1 MLNIFLFRTAL
12 ALGVLL
18 FTVSSSWAAERA
30 LLANPAGPTLAAAGA
45 NDRAMANKLTRLRT
59 KAEESGNVRLI
70 VGVRTAFAPEGK
82 LAAVEAATQRLDIGK
97 AQAAV
102 LRRLAVVHGGEKK
115 ASRFK
120 TIPFLG
126 LEASAA
132 EFDTLASDS
141 NVLSIEEDAL
151 RAPTL
156 AESSPLIGATSSWSA
171 GYDGRGQV
179 VAILDTGVDKT
190 HTFLS
195 GKVVSEACYS
205 TNDVNYSS
213 STLCPGGATES
224 TASGSGVNC
233 DVVGCEHGT
242 HVAGIAAGSKD
253 DTFSGVA
260 RGANLIAIQVFSRF
274 DSTYYCGGT
283 VPCVLSFDT
292 DQIKGLERAYDLRTS
307 YSIAAV
313 NMSLGFGR
321 YYDQTL
327 CDKENSAVK
336 AAIDN
341 LRAVGIA
348 TVISSG
354 NDAYTDSMSA
364 PGCVSSAVSVG
375 STWDA
380 SGLSVTFSICSEPSS
395 TVDKVACYS
404 NSASFLNLLAPGS
417 AINSSIPGTGYT
429 ILHGTSM
436 AAPQVAGAW
445 AVLKQAVPDISVC
458 NALNAL
464 ITTGVPVTDYRAPF
478 IVKPRIDLVAAL
490 AFISTPPYTL
500 TVNSAG
506 ASSVAISASPT
517 TYAGT
522 TNYSKTGIAEGTTIT
537 LTAPVT
543 SGSAAF
549 SSWRCCDSASGITC
563 TMNMNTSKTV
573 TAIYSTPF
581 PWPMFLPAITGKK

>member
-1 MLNIFLFRTAL
+1 MKTFLFRTTL

-18 FTVSSSWAAERA
+18 FAVSSSRAAERV
-30 LLANPAGPTLAAAGA
+30 LLTNPAGSTLAAAVA
-45 NDRAMANKLTRLRT
+45 NDRAVANKLTRLRT
-59 KAEESGNVRLI
+59 KAEENGNVRLI

-97 AQAAV
+97 ARAAV
-102 LRRLAVVHGGEKK
+102 LRRLAVVHGREKA

-126 LEASAA
+126 LEVNAD
-132 EFDTLASDS
+132 EFDTLASDG
-141 NVLSIEEDAL
+141 NVLSIGEDAL

-156 AESSPLIGATSSWSA
+156 AESSPLIGATSSWSTGA
-171 GYDGRGQV
+171 DGSGQV

-190 HTFLS
+190 HPFLS

-205 TNDVNYSS
+205 TNYAPDSA
-213 STLCPGGATES
+213 STVCPGGATES
-224 TASGSGVNC
+224 IDPGSGVDC
-233 DVVGCEHGT
+233 GADCEHGT
-242 HVAGIAAGSKD
+242 HVAGIAAGLG

-274 DSTYYCGGT
+274 VSNSLCGPIET
-283 VPCVLSFDT
+283 CVLSFES
-292 DQIKGLERAYDLRTS
+292 DQIKGLERVYDLRDS

-313 NMSLGFGR
+313 NMSLGGGQYFN
-321 YYDQTL
+321 QAT
-327 CDKENSAVK
+327 CDNDNLAIK

-341 LRAVGIA
+341 LRAVGVA

-354 NDAYTDSMSA
+354 NNAYTDSLSA

-380 SGLSVTFSICSEPSS
+380 AGWTCAGVSS
-395 TVDKVACYS
+395 AVDKVACYS

-417 AINSSIPGTGYT
+417 AINSSIPGTGFT
-429 ILHGTSM
+429 VLHGTSM
-436 AAPQVAGAW
+436 AAPQVTGAW
-445 AVLKQAVPDISVC
+445 ALLKQDVPGISVS

-464 ITTGVPVTDYRAPF
+464 TTTGVPVTDYRAPF
-478 IVKPRIDLVAAL
+478 IVKPRINLVAAL
-490 AFISTPPYTL
+490 AFISPDPPFTL

-506 ASSVAISASPT
+506 ASNVAISAFPT
-517 TYAGT
+517 DYAGT

-543 SGSAAF
+543 SGIAMF
-549 SSWRCCDSASGITC
+549 SSWGGCNSVSGVTC
-563 TMNMNTSKTV
+563 TVNMSAPKTV
-573 TAIYSTPF
+573 TATYRRPF
-581 PWPMFLPAITGKK
+581 PWSMFVPAITGKK